1 MDKYLYAKQNI
12 RKRGARK
19 TKEKLSIREFSHTKS
34 YAIIVT
40 TRSPGVR
47 PGLSKGRYGHTTLRV
62 PLLVPRDER
71 ITFFENTVTPTSI
84 YFYLQSCAQ
93 GKMEMEGVSN
103 KLLSEVALDQPARMT
118 LYTTLCGN

>member
-1 MDKYLYAKQNI
+1 MITYNKD
-12 RKRGARK
+12 
-19 TKEKLSIREFSHTKS
+19 
-34 YAIIVT
+34 IIVT

-47 PGLSKGRYGHTTLRV
+47 PGLSKGRYGH
-62 PLLVPRDER
+62 
-71 ITFFENTVTPTSI
+71 
-84 YFYLQSCAQ
+84 SCAQ